1 MFIFLLYFSPVNTI
15 YHKPFAFTFP
25 LIFIP
30 MALMDTSNTNFQ
42 LAIDFIRNTNRPV
55 FLTGKAGT
63 GKTTFLKYIREHT
76 NKQTV
81 VLAPT
86 GVAAINAGGVTM
98 HSFFNLPFGPFLPA
112 TKKGFSGNSN
122 DGVNDKHSLIGRLKY
137 NKEKKELL
145 QSLELMI
152 IDEVSM
158 VRSDILDAIDTI
170 LKAFRRNFTD
180 PFGGVQVLFIGDMFQ
195 LPPVVKDDEW
205 QMLQEYYNSP
215 FFFDSLVLKDDQPL
229 HIELEKIYRQ
239 SDQYF
244 IDVLN
249 QVRNNQLNEE
259 GMELLH
265 SRYLPDFF
273 PMKEEGYITLTTHN
287 YKADNIN
294 TNELEKIPG
303 SSFVCKALITGDF
316 GEKMHPA
323 EENLQLKIGAQV
335 MFIKN
340 DVGMIRKYYNGKIGT
355 VKSYDPEDGKIF
367 VTCDDDVEI
376 EVKKETWR
384 NIRYTVNKQKQELEE
399 DEIGSFTQFPL
410 RLAWAITIHKSQGL
424 TFEKAI
430 IDAGAAFAPGQVYVA
445 LSRCTSLEGLVLHS
459 RINASSVFTDE
470 RIARFAKQKN
480 NAAQLMPHLNEA
492 KFDYQCT
499 LLTNLFNVA
508 DIVKA
513 TTALE
518 KILNESLASFNEEAL
533 PFVQQLKAKAISLQ
547 EVGQK
552 FQQQLRFYNKEKILP
567 EENPVLQERL
577 KDAATWFCNQLNE
590 GLLQPIK
597 QSPAVTDSKTN
608 AVLYNE
614 ALQEIY
620 KETMPF
626 YRLMDACK
634 TGFEINRFLK
644 TKSQSGIAM
653 LNQSAYA
660 GAATAR
666 HRADSPHPVLHRQLR
681 QLRDELCKPKD
692 LPIYLVA
699 NSATLDEMA
708 RYLPQ
713 TMDELSKISGF
724 GTAKLGQYGNAFLE
738 VITNYSKEQNLN
750 SLIHEKDPKRIRK
763 EKSTEPKPD
772 TKLESYKLFKA
783 GKSIPEIAAERGF
796 TTGTIETHLGHFVL
810 TGELQI
816 EDVLSKT
823 KIDLIVPVV
832 KEIGGTSSA
841 PIKEKIGT
849 AVSYAEVKLVMQW
862 LEKEKA
868 EQ

>member
-1 MFIFLLYFSPVNTI
+1 
-15 YHKPFAFTFP
+15 
-25 LIFIP
+25 
-30 MALMDTSNTNFQ
+30 MAVMDTSNTNFQ
-42 LAIDFIRNTNRPV
+42 LAIDFIRTTNRPV

-98 HSFFNLPFGPFLPA
+98 HSFFNLPFGPFLPG
-112 TKKGFSGNSN
+112 TKKGFSGNSE
-122 DGVNDKHSLIGRLKY
+122 DSVNDKHSLISRLKY

-170 LKAFRRNFTD
+170 LKAFRRNFNE

-215 FFFDSLVLKDDQPL
+215 FFFDSLVLKDNQPL

-249 QVRNNQLNEE
+249 QVRNNQLNDE

-273 PMKEEGYITLTTHN
+273 PSKDEGFVTLTTHN

-294 TNELEKIPG
+294 TNELDKIPG
-303 SSFVCKALITGDF
+303 NAFVCKAVITGDF

-323 EENLQLKIGAQV
+323 EENLQLKVGAQV

-367 VTCDDDVEI
+367 VTCDDDDEI
-376 EVKKETWR
+376 EVKKETWK

-459 RINASSVFTDE
+459 RINPSSVFTDE
-470 RIARFAKQKN
+470 RITRFAKQKN
-480 NAAQLMPHLNEA
+480 SAAQLMPHLNEA

-499 LLTNLFNVA
+499 LLTNLFDVTA
-508 DIVKA
+508 IVKA
-513 TTALE
+513 ATALE
-518 KILNESLASFNEEAL
+518 KILTENLASFNEEAL
-533 PFVQQLKAKAISLQ
+533 PFVQQLKAAATSIEQ
-547 EVGQK
+547 VGQK

-567 EENPVLQERL
+567 EENPVLQQRL
-577 KDAATWFCNQLNE
+577 KDAAAWFCNQLND

-597 QSPAVTDSKTN
+597 QSPAITDSKTS
-608 AVLYNE
+608 ALLYND
-614 ALQEIY
+614 ALHELY
-620 KETMPF
+620 KETMPV
-626 YRLMDACK
+626 YQLMHGCK
-634 TGFEINRFLK
+634 TGFDVDRFLK

-660 GAATAR
+660 GAATAKQKTK
-666 HRADSPHPVLHRQLR
+666 SPYPELHRQLR
-681 QLRDELCKPKD
+681 QLRDELCKPND

-699 NSATLDEMA
+699 GSATLDDMA

-713 TMDELSKISGF
+713 SKDELLKISGF
-724 GTAKLGQYGNAFLE
+724 GLVKITQYGDAFLE
-738 VITNYSKEQNLN
+738 VITNYCKEHNLT

-763 EKSTEPKPD
+763 EKSTEVKAD
-772 TKLESYKLFKA
+772 TKLESYKLFKE
-783 GKSIPEIAAERGF
+783 GKTIAEIAAERKL

-810 TGELQI
+810 TGDLKLE
-816 EDVLSKT
+816 EVLS
-823 KIDLIVPVV
+823 
-832 KEIGGTSSA
+832 
-841 PIKEKIGT
+841 
-849 AVSYAEVKLVMQW
+849 
-862 LEKEKA
+862 
-868 EQ
+868 

>member
-1 MFIFLLYFSPVNTI
+1 
-15 YHKPFAFTFP
+15 
-25 LIFIP
+25 
-30 MALMDTSNTNFQ
+30 MAQIDTSNTNFQ
-42 LAIDFIRNTNRPV
+42 LAIDFICNTNRPV

-63 GKTTFLKYIREHT
+63 GKTTFLKYIKKHT

-112 TKKGFSGNSN
+112 TKKSFSSN
-122 DGVNDKHSLIGRLKY
+122 GDNGVNDKHSLIGRLKY
-137 NKEKKELL
+137 NKEKRELL

-195 LPPVVKDDEW
+195 LPPVVKEDEW

-215 FFFDSLVLKDDQPL
+215 FFFDSMVLKVDQPL

-265 SRYLPDFF
+265 SRYQPDFF

-303 SSFVCKALITGDF
+303 GAFVCKAVITGDF

-340 DVGMIRKYYNGKIGT
+340 DVGMARKYYNGKIGT
-355 VKSYDPEDGKIF
+355 VKRYDSEDGKIF

-480 NAAQLMPHLNEA
+480 NAAQLMPHLSEA
-492 KFDYQCT
+492 KFDYQCS

-508 DIVKA
+508 AIVKA
-513 TTALE
+513 VTALE

-533 PFVQQLKAKAISLQ
+533 PFIQQLKAKAVSLQ
-547 EVGQK
+547 DVGQK

-577 KDAATWFCNQLNE
+577 KVAATWFCNQLQE
-590 GLLQPIK
+590 GLLQPI
-597 QSPAVTDSKTN
+597 QQTPAVTDSKIN
-608 AVLYNE
+608 AMLYNE
-614 ALQEIY
+614 ALQEVY
-620 KETMPF
+620 KETMPV
-626 YRLMDACK
+626 YRLMDVCK
-634 TGFEINRFLK
+634 TGFEVTQFLK
-644 TKSQSGIAM
+644 TKSRSGIAM
-653 LNQSAYA
+653 LNQSSYA
-660 GAATAR
+660 GAATAKQK
-666 HRADSPHPVLHRQLR
+666 ADSPHPVLHRQLR
-681 QLRDELCKPKD
+681 QLRDELCSPKN

-699 NSATLDEMA
+699 SSATLDEIA

-713 TMDELSKISGF
+713 TIDELSKISGF
-724 GTAKLGQYGNAFLE
+724 GTAKLTQYGNAFLE
-738 VITNYSKEQNLN
+738 LITNYCKEQSLS
-750 SLIHEKDPKRIRK
+750 SLIHEKDHKSIRN
-763 EKSTEPKPD
+763 EKITEPKPD
-772 TKLESYKLFKA
+772 TKLESYNLFKV
-783 GKSIPEIAAERGF
+783 GKTIPEIAAERGF
-796 TTGTIETHLGHFVL
+796 TTGTIETHLGHFIL
-810 TGELQI
+810 IGELQI

-823 KIDLIVPVV
+823 KLDLIVPVV
-832 KEIGGTSSA
+832 NEIGGTSSA

-862 LEKEKA
+862 MEKQKVGKENLSSI
-868 EQ
+868 

>member
-1 MFIFLLYFSPVNTI
+1 
-15 YHKPFAFTFP
+15 
-25 LIFIP
+25 
-30 MALMDTSNTNFQ
+30 MATMDTSNTNFQ

-63 GKTTFLKYIREHT
+63 GKTTFLKYIKEHT

-98 HSFFNLPFGPFLPA
+98 HSFFNLPFGPFLPG
-112 TKKGFSGNSN
+112 TKKGFSGNGE

-137 NKEKKELL
+137 NKEKRELL

-170 LKAFRRNFTD
+170 LKTFRRNFTE

-195 LPPVVKDDEW
+195 LPPVVKEDEW

-215 FFFDSLVLKDDQPL
+215 FFFDSLVLKEDQPL

-239 SDQYF
+239 SDQHF

-249 QVRNNQLNEE
+249 QVRNNRLDED
-259 GMELLH
+259 GSELLH
-265 SRYLPDFF
+265 SRYLPDFY
-273 PMKEEGYITLTTHN
+273 PHKNDGYVTLTTHN
-287 YKADNIN
+287 YKADSIN
-294 TNELEKIPG
+294 GNELEKLAGKPLV
-303 SSFVCKALITGDF
+303 FKAEIKGDF
-316 GEKMHPA
+316 NERLFPA
-323 EENLQLKIGAQV
+323 EENMHLKIGAQV

-340 DVGMIRKYYNGKIGT
+340 DAGGSRRYFNGKIGT
-355 VKSYDPEDGKIF
+355 IKNYDEEEGKIY
-367 VTCDDDVEI
+367 VLCDGEEQKI
-376 EVKKETWR
+376 EVKKETWK
-384 NIRYTVNKQKQELEE
+384 NIRYSVNKDKQQLEE

-480 NAAQLMPHLNEA
+480 NAAQLMPHLQEA
-492 KFDYQCT
+492 KFDYQCS
-499 LLTNLFNVA
+499 LLTQLF
-508 DIVKA
+508 DLSSLTK
-513 TTALE
+513 TAISLE
-518 KILNESLASFNEEAL
+518 KILNENLASFNQEAM
-533 PFVQQLKAKAISLQ
+533 PYVQALKAKAISLQ
-547 EVGQK
+547 EVAAK
-552 FQQQLRFYNKEKILP
+552 FQQQLRYYFKDKILP
-567 EENPVLQERL
+567 EENTVMQQRLQ
-577 KDAATWFCNQLNE
+577 DAATWFASQLNE
-590 GLLQPIK
+590 GLLQPVK
-597 QSPAVTDSKTN
+597 QSPTVTDSKNN
-608 AVLYNE
+608 ATLYYD
-614 ALQEIY
+614 ALHELN
-620 KETMPF
+620 KAAMPKH
-626 YRLMDACK
+626 RLMEDCK
-634 TGFEINRFLK
+634 EGFNVDRFLK
-644 TKSQSGIAM
+644 TKSRTGIAM
-653 LNQSAYA
+653 LVQTAYA
-660 GAATAR
+660 GAPAVPIKSN
-666 HRADSPHPVLHRQLR
+666 SPHPTLLKQLR

-699 NSATLDEMA
+699 GTATLEDMA

-713 TMDELSKISGF
+713 TQDELMKISGF
-724 GTAKLGQYGNAFLE
+724 GLVKIAQFGDDFLKLIHAYCIE
-738 VITNYSKEQNLN
+738 KNLG
-750 SLIHEKDPKRIRK
+750 SLIHEKDAKRIRK
-763 EKSTEPKPD
+763 EKNTEPKPD

-783 GKSIPEIAAERGF
+783 GKTIPEIAVERGF

-823 KIDLIVPVV
+823 KIDLIVPAV